1 MGRVAVAHGID
12 LVDTFLV
19 NIVLKSAS
27 WLLRFAS
34 LLEGVTARISIS
46 QTGGISVVHPVVG
59 RADHGQESFG
69 TLRVDQAAS
78 HTDSSQLSSR
88 QFGTLRRFYV
98 SDTHEMGLLVGFT
111 LVVLVKLIEV
121 ALDG

>member
-69 TLRVDQAAS
+69 TLRVDKLPPKRTPLSFPAVSLEPYEDSMSPTRMRWAYLWAS
-78 HTDSSQLSSR
+78 LWSCWLSS
-88 QFGTLRRFYV
+88 LRWP
-98 SDTHEMGLLVGFT
+98 
-111 LVVLVKLIEV
+111 
-121 ALDG
+121 